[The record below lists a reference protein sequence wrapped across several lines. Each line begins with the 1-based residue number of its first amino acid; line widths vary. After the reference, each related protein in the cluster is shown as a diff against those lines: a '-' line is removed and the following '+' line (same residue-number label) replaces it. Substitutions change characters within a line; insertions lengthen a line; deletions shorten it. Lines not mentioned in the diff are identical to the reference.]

1 MFIDDFMRW
10 AMLIEFFGVLGIGR
24 SIWAGS
30 QIGEKKGREWKEK
43 PSVMVITI
51 GLSIPLLFLLVV
63 YVGFPALWPWMY
75 MGLPEVVRWLA
86 LAVSVAV
93 CVFLLWVFKTIG
105 KAGAKH
111 LIVSDDMKLATT
123 GPYSRVR
130 HPMYTGFFLW
140 GIATLLFTDHWGFG
154 GFLVA
159 LFALVVVLRVS
170 DEEQMLIE
178 KFGDEYRRYMAR
190 TNRFLPFGS
199 KKKETSTTGG
209 IAQ

>member
-1 MFIDDFMRW
+1 MAIM
-10 AMLIEFFGVLGIGR
+10 
-24 SIWAGS
+24 
-30 QIGEKKGREWKEK
+30 
-43 PSVMVITI
+43 I

-63 YVGFPALWPWMY
+63 YVGFPALWPRMY

-86 LAVSVAV
+86 LAVSVAI

-159 LFALVVVLRVS
+159 LFALVGRPIERQSLGRRQVNRRLECRPTLGLGKANVCSAISTGLPCSSGTSSPVATVS
-170 DEEQMLIE
+170 DL
-178 KFGDEYRRYMAR
+178 A
-190 TNRFLPFGS
+190 P
-199 KKKETSTTGG
+199 
-209 IAQ
+209 